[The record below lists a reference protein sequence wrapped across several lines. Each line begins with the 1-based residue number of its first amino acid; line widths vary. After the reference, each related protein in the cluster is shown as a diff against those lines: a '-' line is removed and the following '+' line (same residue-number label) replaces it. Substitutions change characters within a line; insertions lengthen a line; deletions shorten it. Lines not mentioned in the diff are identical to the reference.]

1 MKNRNNLRKRRI
13 TVNQFSPVK
22 AIAVGTLTV
31 GLLSVPL
38 FTNAFSLDTILSELA
53 IQAQQLMVRSAV
65 RVSTQQTAVSANQIV
80 DNQTRDSEMIVAGIQ
95 SVDKNIEIKK
105 AILNSGTNA
114 ALPDSA
120 FCTAL
125 EEREQTDLNRNLKDF
140 NVFKYMQDVSG
151 KLFSNSTDEA
161 TSPYAFHLATS
172 CGVEEAKMGVCN
184 LIPNGLQYGD
194 IDTAFVFSRS
204 RLSEQQATVALNY
217 SSIASNNVVPVG
229 LMECSSSTCVDFQNK
244 YMAGSTLS
252 SLANYSVANNV
263 MQRTTPNSNASAK
276 FFE

>member
-38 FTNAFSLDTILSELA
+38 FTNAFSLGTILSELA

-114 ALPDSA
+114 ALLIQL
-120 FCTAL
+120 FVRL
-125 EEREQTDLNRNLKDF
+125 LK
-140 NVFKYMQDVSG
+140 NVNK
-151 KLFSNSTDEA
+151 
-161 TSPYAFHLATS
+161 P
-172 CGVEEAKMGVCN
+172 
-184 LIPNGLQYGD
+184 I
-194 IDTAFVFSRS
+194 
-204 RLSEQQATVALNY
+204 
-217 SSIASNNVVPVG
+217 SI
-229 LMECSSSTCVDFQNK
+229 ET
-244 YMAGSTLS
+244 
-252 SLANYSVANNV
+252 
-263 MQRTTPNSNASAK
+263 
-276 FFE
+276 